1 MATAKKSFALF
12 LAAAILV
19 AFMPFAGGIGFANA
33 ASKPAK
39 VKGFTGTKTNQMV
52 DLKWSKA
59 RGAKKYQVYMK
70 MGKGKWKLKKTLKA
84 SKRKIKINGLKWNKK
99 YYFKVRA
106 VNGKRKGKFSR
117 ICWAKIGSKK
127 TLANYLTTAKMD
139 TLAEEMLDAVNSD
152 ETICEGCRT
161 TVSGNHFT
169 YKLYLISD
177 YDGIPTATLESAL
190 KKSFSTTSKKKTMS
204 NAIKADQNRIGIVGI
219 TYTISFY
226 KSDESHIY
234 SITYKKL

>member
-70 MGKGKWKLKKTLKA
+70 IGKGKWKLKKTLKA

-99 YYFKVRA
+99 YSFKVRA

-117 ICWAKIGSKK
+117 VCWAKIGSKK
-127 TLANYLTTAKMD
+127 TLANYLTTTKMNEI
-139 TLAEEMLDAVNSD
+139 AEEMLDTVNSD
-152 ETICEGCRT
+152 ETICEECRT

-177 YDGIPTATLESAL
+177 YDGIPTATL
-190 KKSFSTTSKKKTMS
+190 KSLLEGSFATASQKKKMS
-204 NAIKADQNRIGIVGI
+204 DAIKADENKIGIVGI
-219 TYTISFY
+219 TYTVSFY

>member
-59 RGAKKYQVYMK
+59 RGAKKYQIYMK
-70 MGKGKWKLKKTLKA
+70 IGKGKWKLKKTLKA

-99 YYFKVRA
+99 YSFKVRA

-117 ICWAKIGSKK
+117 VCWAKIGSKK
-127 TLANYLTTAKMD
+127 TLANYLTTAKMNK
-139 TLAEEMLDAVNSD
+139 LAEEMLDTMNSSM
-152 ETICEGCRT
+152 TICSRCRT

-169 YKLYLISD
+169 YKLYMMSE
-177 YDGIPTATLESAL
+177 YDGISATALASEIGTAKYKRE
-190 KKSFSTTSKKKTMS
+190 MS
-204 NAIKADQNRIGIVGI
+204 DAIKAVENTIGIVGI
-219 TYTISFY
+219 TYTVSFY